1 MNTEKMNGNGVLH
14 IKKALKR
21 FGGRTVVDIEN
32 VNIGTHPIEGL
43 IGPNGAGKSTL
54 INLITRRLRMT
65 EGEILYYRDGAAI
78 ENARK
83 NIDELARLNLV
94 RSNQVI
100 QDFASLTIID
110 SMILANTDPKH
121 EKFYK
126 LFNEK
131 EVRELAK
138 DKIDYYLDYFHFDFP
153 EGHAL
158 SAGEKKLLD
167 IIRCLI
173 LSPKFLLLDEPT
185 AGLPQDQT
193 DKVIELLL
201 KKTAE
206 EDMKVL
212 IVEHDLD
219 MIWRICDYIHFMAE
233 GQILLQGTAAE
244 VKGNETVKKKY
255 IGEESDA

>member
-1 MNTEKMNGNGVLH
+1 MSTEKTNEKGVLH
-14 IKKALKR
+14 IKKAVKR
-21 FGGRTVVDIEN
+21 FGGKTVVNVDDIR
-32 VNIGTHPIEGL
+32 IGTHRIEGL

-54 INLITRRLRMT
+54 INLITQKHKLT
-65 EGEILYYRDGAAI
+65 EGEIFYYRGDETIAVSS
-78 ENARK
+78 K
-83 NIDELARLNLV
+83 NINTLAKLNLV
-94 RSNQVI
+94 RSNQII

-110 SMILANTDPKH
+110 SMVLSNTELPH

-131 EVRELAK
+131 QVREAARE
-138 DKIDYYLDYFHFDFP
+138 KIDFYLDYFHFDFP
-153 EGHAL
+153 QGHAL

-173 LSPKFLLLDEPT
+173 LSPSFLLLDEPT

-193 DKVIELLL
+193 DKVIDLLH

-206 EDMKVL
+206 ENMRVL

-219 MIWRICDYIHFMAE
+219 LIWRVCDHIHFMAE
-233 GQILLQGTAAE
+233 GQILIQGTPE
-244 VKGNETVKKKY
+244 EIKGNETVKNKY
-255 IGEESDA
+255 IGEG